1 MKRKSLT
8 KALKKFDGIYVETS
22 TMKKALEREGF
33 ENVLVMPNCKKLT
46 VLSENDLI
54 YPAGAPYKLCT
65 FSRVMKEKGIE
76 VEDIRPDPMAGGL
89 ITFFYDPDGLQ
100 LELHE

>member
-1 MKRKSLT
+1 MQILAPRPHIGFRHLCFRTESIYET
-8 KALKKFDGIYVETS
+8 AAAL
-22 TMKKALEREGF
+22 
-33 ENVLVMPNCKKLT
+33 
-46 VLSENDLI
+46 
-54 YPAGAPYKLCT
+54 
-65 FSRVMKEKGIE
+65 KEKGIE